1 MVWMALLAVTGVA
14 FVATAGIGT
23 AKAVVDKIRENRA
36 NKVKT
41 PKVKVEKPKKE
52 KKVEDKTE
60 DKEEKKETKKEKKR
74 NLAKEREA
82 ALKELQ
88 GRINDVKLSGGR
100 LDSLITKK
108 LSSLNLNPNTEE
120 HKNFIRAAM
129 KTRWESTA
137 SKYIAQVQ
145 KVMENLKD
153 TDDFEKVLAK
163 VPVLASSETFV
174 DKCEGSLIPSVSE
187 KYRYYCAEKEKV
199 DISALDLSKKENRT
213 SMKAIASKE
222 VVDALFAK
230 IENMIVNDTK
240 VSDFRVAANADFRV
254 IANEIANVNEFAKLK
269 KNLQKTIED
278 VRAIE
283 KKSNATKEDV
293 ERAIADLAKQVAENK
308 KSLDLIDLDAID
320 REIKALSEK
329 FGAMDESLQK
339 KLASFAKSTGR
350 LIDTKVKETVKG
362 TVGTT
367 LETYKNEISYIIG
380 KLEGRLDAID
390 YVTMI
395 AKFEELT
402 KAYEEVD
409 KHIDDAVKAEV
420 EALKKSINRGVSVR
434 IGNILKKKMKDFDE
448 AHKQEIINFAII
460 EAKNIVIQTTEQ
472 KMTED
477 EMIDKVIEAINEKY
491 RLSKT
496 NNTHKGQ

>member
-1 MVWMALLAVTGVA
+1 MVWMALLAITGGA
-14 FVATAGIGT
+14 FVVTAGVGT
-23 AKAVVDKIRENRA
+23 VKAVADKIRENRA
-36 NKVKT
+36 SKVKT

-82 ALKELQ
+82 TLKELQ

-100 LDSLITKK
+100 LDSLIDQK
-108 LSSLNLNPNTEE
+108 LKSLKLDPDTEE
-120 HKNFIRAAM
+120 HKNFLRAAM
-129 KTRWESTA
+129 KARWENTA
-137 SKYIAQVQ
+137 SKYIVQVQ
-145 KVMENLKD
+145 RVMDNLKE
-153 TDDFEKVLAK
+153 TDNFEQVLAK
-163 VPVLASSETFV
+163 VPVLASAETFV
-174 DKCEGSLIPSVSE
+174 DKCEVSLIPSVSE
-187 KYRYYCAEKEKV
+187 KYRYYCTEREKV
-199 DISALDLSKKENRT
+199 DVSSLDLSKKENQT

-230 IENMIVNDTK
+230 IENMIINDTK
-240 VSDFRVAANADFRV
+240 VSDFRVAANADFKL
-254 IANEIANVNEFAKLK
+254 IANEVESAKTFAKIK

-308 KSLDLIDLDAID
+308 KSLDLIDLDTIND
-320 REIKALSEK
+320 EIKSLEEK
-329 FGAMDESLQK
+329 FGKMDESLQK
-339 KLASFAKSTGR
+339 KLVSFAKSTSR
-350 LIDTKVKETVKG
+350 LIDAKVKETVRG

-395 AKFEELT
+395 SKFEELT

-460 EAKNIVIQTTEQ
+460 EAKNIVIQTTVE

-477 EMIDKVIEAINEKY
+477 EMIDRVIEAINERY
-491 RLSKT
+491 RLAKT
-496 NNTHKGQ
+496 ANTQKGQ